1 MTITHQEKNK
11 SDCLPLGRLID
22 IGGYSLHINYTGKG
36 GPAVVM
42 EAGLGGYSLD
52 WSLVQPEIAK
62 FTSVCT
68 YDRAGYGWSD
78 SGPIPRTSKQ
88 IVKELHVLLVNAG
101 IRPPYVLVGHSFGGL
116 NVRLYASMYSDD
128 VAGIV
133 LIDSSHEEQ
142 FLRLPKEYAKFQSL
156 NLKVQNIG
164 RLLAPLGVM
173 RLMKMPLP
181 FVYKKLPLE
190 IQLMIKKVGFYP
202 KGYSAS
208 YHELRALKESMVQV
222 RAATK
227 IPNIPLIVLSS
238 KNTVSRS
245 EVPAGIPVD
254 KINKAHIELQRELA
268 ALSSKSEHI
277 ITKKSGHY
285 IQLDQPELTVEAIRK
300 IVDQVRG

>member
-1 MTITHQEKNK
+1 
-11 SDCLPLGRLID
+11 
-22 IGGYSLHINYTGKG
+22 
-36 GPAVVM
+36 
-42 EAGLGGYSLD
+42 
-52 WSLVQPEIAK
+52 
-62 FTSVCT
+62 
-68 YDRAGYGWSD
+68 
-78 SGPIPRTSKQ
+78 
-88 IVKELHVLLVNAG
+88 
-101 IRPPYVLVGHSFGGL
+101 
-116 NVRLYASMYSDD
+116 
-128 VAGIV
+128 
-133 LIDSSHEEQ
+133 
-142 FLRLPKEYAKFQSL
+142 
-156 NLKVQNIG
+156 
-164 RLLAPLGVM
+164 
-173 RLMKMPLP
+173 MKMPLP